1 MQVVTSLCLIARDL
15 TFDLEF
21 YEWKPDFLMY
31 DAGGFYIHAMQ
42 VHHRTPCFA
51 YTVSLPRRG
60 RFDPERAKENGVP
73 LKIWSRLQKQI
84 DEEIVYEGKSYS
96 SDMVLG
102 APRKGLKLA
111 YCTDTRPTSWL
122 PDFVSEAD
130 LLICEGL
137 YGDPADNDKA
147 AAHKH
152 MSFQEA
158 AGLAVNANVSELW
171 LTHFSPA
178 LPNPYDYKNVAA
190 EIFPNTR
197 IGRDRM
203 SKTLRFDED

>member
-1 MQVVTSLCLIARDL
+1 MIARDL

-21 YEWKPDFLMY
+21 YEWKQDTFTY
-31 DAGGFYIHAMQ
+31 DAGDFYIDALP
-42 VHHRTPCFA
+42 VHHRIACFA
-51 YTVSLPRRG
+51 YTVNLPRRG

-84 DEEIVYEGKSYS
+84 EEDIVYEGRRFT

-102 APRKGLKLA
+102 APRRGLKLA

-137 YGDPADNDKA
+137 YGDSADNEKA

-152 MSFQEA
+152 MSFQDA
-158 AGLAVNANVSELW
+158 AGLAAKANVKELW

-178 LPNPYDYKNVAA
+178 LPNPFDYKNVAR
-190 EIFPNTR
+190 EIFPSTY

-203 SKTLRFDED
+203 TKTLHFDEE